1 MPDTMR
7 VFFKIE
13 AFVDVECDSRDR
25 ARKIIGPMVNYEYEP
40 FDVGGMEF
48 HTVAVEIVDIDPI
61 GDDED
66 SNGNII
72 ARALY
77 EADPKPINTEV
88 YWPKPLW
95 DEVAADEPIEVDNNG
110 VEAPFGVSRSDW
122 EEVEDVDH
130 TELPDYD

>member
-1 MPDTMR
+1 MTMPDTMR

-13 AFVDVECDSRDR
+13 AFVDVECSDRDR

-72 ARALY
+72 ARAMH
-77 EADPKPINTEV
+77 EADPHPINPAAW
-88 YWPKPLW
+88 WP
-95 DEVAADEPIEVDNNG
+95 AEVDNNG
-110 VEAPFGVSRSDW
+110 VEAPFGVSSSDW
-122 EEVEDVDH
+122 DEVEDVDH